1 MVYCIIDTVVSK
13 TWTTIFMK
21 CNSTDILHFAKKQKN
36 LFTERYSEILS
47 NKLLTWCKW
56 SSIFHFLKTTLIQ
69 YVKYLICHFNVVS
82 FYSCNHQHNILY
94 TGCCCLYKNTSNRKQ
109 NTDVFLFR
117 FLFVPYY
124 WHFITTQVVTKP
136 CMLNN
141 RCQGDIFGHSEDKS
155 GKIITCKRVT
165 I

>member
-69 YVKYLICHFNVVS
+69 CVKYLICHFNVVS
-82 FYSCNHQHNILY
+82 FYSCHHQHSIIFHICPWLLLLVQKY
-94 TGCCCLYKNTSNRKQ
+94 IEQETKHFFVLFFICTLLLAFYYNTSGDK
-109 NTDVFLFR
+109 TLVCLITGAKVTFLVTAR
-117 FLFVPYY
+117 
-124 WHFITTQVVTKP
+124 TNQVK
-136 CMLNN
+136 L
-141 RCQGDIFGHSEDKS
+141 
-155 GKIITCKRVT
+155 
-165 I
+165 